1 DFMTAAGATLAGN
14 GKMTTPVFSP
24 ADPLSVDGKPDFFG
38 PNRKNPPAGSGLK
51 QASSEIFNVASIKS
65 AGYPVV
71 TWTVNTKARML
82 ELIKLGVNGF
92 FSSIARTSAF

>member
-1 DFMTAAGATLAGN
+1 MNAVRAHALRHGN
-14 GKMTTPVFSP
+14 SKTPVFSP
-24 ADPLSVDGKPDFFG
+24 ADTLIDDGNPDTFVA
-38 PNRKNPPAGSGLK
+38 NRENPPAGSGLK
-51 QASSEIFNVASIKS
+51 QASSEIFNVAWIKS